1 MEDAQKIETDL
12 APSRAGK
19 LTLRQKLQL
28 IHGKVYRFYVGH
40 FRKSLVRRSL
50 AQRKGECARCGT
62 CCQLLFRCAFA
73 KECSEGM
80 GCKIYKKRPINC
92 RIFPI
97 NKRDLSD
104 RDILMPGQRCGYHFD
119 ENSRKNGHKRRKV

>member
-1 MEDAQKIETDL
+1 MEDVKKS
-12 APSRAGK
+12 APEMISHQPRK
-19 LTLRQKLQL
+19 LTIRQKLQL

-50 AQRKGECARCGT
+50 AKRKGECVRCGT

-80 GCKIYKKRPINC
+80 GCRIYTKRPVNC

-97 NKRDLSD
+97 NNRDLSD
-104 RDILMPGQRCGYHFD
+104 RDILMPGRRCGYHFD
-119 ENSRKNGHKRRKV
+119 ENQKKHKHRKP